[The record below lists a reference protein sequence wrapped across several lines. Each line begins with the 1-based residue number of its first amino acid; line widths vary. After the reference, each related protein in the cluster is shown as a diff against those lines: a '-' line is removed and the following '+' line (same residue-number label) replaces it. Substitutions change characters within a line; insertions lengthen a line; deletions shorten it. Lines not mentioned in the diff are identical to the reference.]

1 MTLDETQARKILL
14 AQAIEASGLLS
25 DAEVDQVDDEASL
38 LASTA
43 PHDPTGMGSVLA
55 RRADILLAKVRPSH
69 SAVVA
74 SLGTPLFS
82 RGMFLVPLLALVL
95 GFGADRVAN
104 PHRVDL
110 LSAPILVLLAWNLVV
125 YAVLFASVFRRPA
138 VASDGFLLTLRLR
151 LQSWS
156 GFFGRRRNAST
167 AARASATFLRLW
179 QPATS
184 SLNTQRLTALM
195 HLAAA
200 AWALGIVLSLLG
212 RGLFVAYGVGWESTW
227 LDAETLHFVLNALF
241 SPLVAL
247 LPLEPFTL
255 GDIARLQ
262 VGAGPGG
269 DLADGRRWALMYAG
283 LLALVVI
290 VPRLVF
296 AAWAAVRA
304 RGLSQKV
311 QVDLEDPYFQR
322 IIDNLFPAQV
332 HVGVVFH
339 RVADKIALA
348 RVLQQVPDH
357 LVRRASPG
365 ATCLIDTSRGDGL
378 WWDTLPALPV
388 VGGERQPKV
397 SHPRPD
403 VVLHVVGQAE
413 DLAQA
418 LPQLQSLGQPVLMLV
433 RTNDD
438 GDSTGAHLAELCR
451 QHIRSHELPMEVLNF
466 TEFAHCWPL
475 EDVLLAAIARR
486 VPRSRSRGMLRLQSA
501 WLHRNLERFATSVQ
515 TMSDTLLG
523 AAGEHEAI
531 SRLTVVDRVQPAR
544 VREHKAVKAAA
555 MEMVQRRVHARFDRL
570 LQDLL
575 TLHGLDAAAAA
586 ELVFH
591 AEKPA
596 FEVSGSI
603 GASDAAMGG
612 AASGAALGA
621 SVDLLTGG
629 LALGAAAA
637 LGALA
642 GGSAAL
648 IGAFWSNRDTPDGR
662 VRIALSDEM
671 LLALVQ
677 ACVLRYLAVI
687 HVYRDGGDLQRADQ
701 LERWKAAALEQA
713 TQRRKP
719 LLRCLDADITSE
731 GGVNDLVNA
740 LRQMTVGVLQ
750 ELYPESRVSV
760 R

>member
-1 MTLDETQARKILL
+1 
-14 AQAIEASGLLS
+14 
-25 DAEVDQVDDEASL
+25 
-38 LASTA
+38 
-43 PHDPTGMGSVLA
+43 
-55 RRADILLAKVRPSH
+55 
-69 SAVVA
+69 
-74 SLGTPLFS
+74 
-82 RGMFLVPLLALVL
+82 
-95 GFGADRVAN
+95 
-104 PHRVDL
+104 
-110 LSAPILVLLAWNLVV
+110 
-125 YAVLFASVFRRPA
+125 
-138 VASDGFLLTLRLR
+138 
-151 LQSWS
+151 
-156 GFFGRRRNAST
+156 
-167 AARASATFLRLW
+167 
-179 QPATS
+179 
-184 SLNTQRLTALM
+184 
-195 HLAAA
+195 
-200 AWALGIVLSLLG
+200 
-212 RGLFVAYGVGWESTW
+212 
-227 LDAETLHFVLNALF
+227 
-241 SPLVAL
+241 
-247 LPLEPFTL
+247 
-255 GDIARLQ
+255 
-262 VGAGPGG
+262 
-269 DLADGRRWALMYAG
+269 
-283 LLALVVI
+283 
-290 VPRLVF
+290 
-296 AAWAAVRA
+296 
-304 RGLSQKV
+304 
-311 QVDLEDPYFQR
+311 
-322 IIDNLFPAQV
+322 
-332 HVGVVFH
+332 
-339 RVADKIALA
+339 
-348 RVLQQVPDH
+348 
-357 LVRRASPG
+357 
-365 ATCLIDTSRGDGL
+365 
-378 WWDTLPALPV
+378 
-388 VGGERQPKV
+388 
-397 SHPRPD
+397 
-403 VVLHVVGQAE
+403 
-413 DLAQA
+413 
-418 LPQLQSLGQPVLMLV
+418 
-433 RTNDD
+433 
-438 GDSTGAHLAELCR
+438 
-451 QHIRSHELPMEVLNF
+451 
-466 TEFAHCWPL
+466 
-475 EDVLLAAIARR
+475 
-486 VPRSRSRGMLRLQSA
+486 
-501 WLHRNLERFATSVQ
+501 
-515 TMSDTLLG
+515 
-523 AAGEHEAI
+523 
-531 SRLTVVDRVQPAR
+531 

-629 LALGAAAA
+629 LTLGAAAA